1 MSLLLN
7 RVIALCV
14 LFLITLLVGTVPVY
28 LFQIWSKRKASRKVT
43 IYSSRHKT
51 VLSSNFYIQILTQI
65 GGGILFYTVF
75 VHMIPEIRDN
85 FETYLKSNDSIFA
98 NKEEGDKQIN
108 SIGDLNI
115 PYLELSIC
123 SGFFAIYLIEELMHI
138 FLVKYDSDDGPKGD
152 NHELENKSKNSDISE
167 LDSVTNDS
175 ILIAIKCDKRKY
187 S

>member
-1 MSLLLN
+1 
-7 RVIALCV
+7 
-14 LFLITLLVGTVPVY
+14 
-28 LFQIWSKRKASRKVT
+28 
-43 IYSSRHKT
+43 
-51 VLSSNFYIQILTQI
+51 
-65 GGGILFYTVF
+65 
-75 VHMIPEIRDN
+75 MIPEIRDN

-98 NKEEGDKQIN
+98 NKEDYKQIN

-138 FLVKYDSDDGPKGD
+138 FLVKYDSNDDPKGD
-152 NHELENKSKNSDISE
+152 NYELENKSKNSDTSE
-167 LDSVTNDS
+167 SDSVTNDS